1 MRKIMKRN
9 IQKQRQQRSVTYMRT
24 EQDRRNVPASATWQ
38 HTLVS
43 AAVGMFLAWLLLEW
57 MTGKGL

>member
-9 IQKQRQQRSVTYMRT
+9 IQKQRQMRGVTYMRT
-24 EQDRRNVPASATWQ
+24 EQERRNVPASATWQ

>member
-24 EQDRRNVPASATWQ
+24 EQDRQVVKSTTLQ
-38 HTLVS
+38 HVVVS
-43 AAVGMFLAWLLLEW
+43 AIVGLFLAWVFLDWL
-57 MTGKGL
+57 TGGN